1 MKPLLENIPH
11 SLRGYL
17 DHFQKDPDE
26 AIDRLRRHLGRRGPD
41 AVGHYLLAWLCHHNG
56 YREEAVRA
64 AWKARIFSPGSPATE
79 RLHYYLSHPDGF
91 NAWAPDPSAATTSRP
106 AAAAPK
112 RTWSRPIQD
121 LDGLIDKLS
130 SVESR
135 AIRMDPDKGGE
146 PDQDLSADSLEVD
159 DIVTDTI
166 AWIHESQGNHAQ
178 AIRIYEQLKENWPK
192 KRDEYEEKIARLK
205 KELSES

>member
-26 AIDRLRRHLGRRGPD
+26 AIDRLKRHLGRRGPD
-41 AVGHYLLAWLCHHNG
+41 AVGYYLLAWLCHHNG
-56 YREEAVRA
+56 YRKDAVRA

-91 NAWAPDPSAATTSRP
+91 NAWTPDTSSPAPSKPSAPS
-106 AAAAPK
+106 PK
-112 RTWSRPIQD
+112 KTWSRPIQN
-121 LDGLIDKLS
+121 LDSLIEKLS
-130 SVESR
+130 SVETR
-135 AIRMDPDKGGE
+135 AIRMDPDDEEEEKR
-146 PDQDLSADSLEVD
+146 DLSAESQKVD

-166 AWIHESQGNHAQ
+166 AWIHETQGNHVQ
-178 AIRIYEQLKENWPK
+178 AIRIYEQLQEVWPQ
-192 KRDEYEEKIARLK
+192 KREEYEEKVADLK
-205 KELSES
+205 KKLDDS

>member
-1 MKPLLENIPH
+1 MKPLLEHIPH

-26 AIDRLRRHLGRRGPD
+26 AIDRLRGHLGRRGPD

-91 NAWAPDPSAATTSRP
+91 SAWTPDTSSPAQSGRRP
-106 AAAAPK
+106 APRK
-112 RTWSRPIQD
+112 KTWSRPIQN
-121 LDGLIDKLS
+121 LDSLIEKLS
-130 SVESR
+130 SVETR
-135 AIRMDPDKGGE
+135 AIRLDPDNEKESG
-146 PDQDLSADSLEVD
+146 QDLSAESLEVD

-166 AWIHESQGNHAQ
+166 AWIHETQGNHGQ
-178 AIRIYEQLKENWPK
+178 AIRIYEQLKENWPE
-192 KRDEYEEKIARLK
+192 KRSEYEEKIAALK
-205 KELSES
+205 KKLGDS

>member
-17 DHFQKDPDE
+17 DYFQKDPDE
-26 AIDRLRRHLGRRGPD
+26 AIDRLKRHLQRRGPD

-91 NAWAPDPSAATTSRP
+91 NAWTPDTSSSAG
-106 AAAAPK
+106 PK
-112 RTWSRPIQD
+112 SSPRSQRKSWSRPIQN
-121 LDGLIDKLS
+121 LDSLIQKLS
-130 SVESR
+130 SVETR
-135 AIRMDPDKGGE
+135 GIRIDPDCEEEEKR
-146 PDQDLSADSLEVD
+146 DLSAESLEVD

-166 AWIHESQGNHAQ
+166 AWIHETQGNHVQ
-178 AIRIYEQLKENWPK
+178 AIRIYEQLQEVWPK
-192 KRDEYEEKIARLK
+192 KRQEYEEKVTELK
-205 KELSES
+205 KKLEES